1 MSLTVPGG
9 DEEHL
14 DVALCQLWSLSVS
27 PEEFFEQGD
36 LGRACILQALIHQS
50 RWEDQVTLRAG
61 PCLEGSLT

>member
-14 DVALCQLWSLSVS
+14 DVALCQLWGLSIS

-36 LGRACILQALIHQS
+36 LSRACIFQALIHQS
-50 RWEDQVTLRAG
+50 RWED
-61 PCLEGSLT
+61 